1 MGADTV
7 DDLHAAEDLAGTLAT
22 ALDEVL
28 PWITNESAR
37 IREVGAIE
45 WFNAYCRPTCAW
57 LYEGECREAD
67 PTCGCL
73 CGHGED

>member
-28 PWITNESAR
+28 PWIANESAR
-37 IREVGAIE
+37 RRAVDAIE

-73 CGHGED
+73 CGHGGE